1 MPARGQLVERF
12 GDQTVTGTAKGIRL
26 RTRTG
31 AQVVAP
37 SDGRVVFAGPFR
49 KYGQLLII
57 EHGEGYISLLAGMS
71 RLDGVVGQWIL
82 AGEPVGVMKN
92 SHARRNVAASSD
104 KAPELYIE
112 IRRFG
117 EPINPLPWLSM
128 GQGKVTG

>member
-1 MPARGQLVERF
+1 MSLL
-12 GDQTVTGTAKGIRL
+12 TAKGIRL
-26 RTRTG
+26 RTRG
-31 AQVVAP
+31 RAQVVAP
-37 SDGRVVFAGPFR
+37 YDGRVVFAGPFR
-49 KYGQLLII
+49 TYGQVLII

-82 AGEPVGVMKN
+82 AGEPVGIMDDSQV
-92 SHARRNVAASSD
+92 RQNVATSSD